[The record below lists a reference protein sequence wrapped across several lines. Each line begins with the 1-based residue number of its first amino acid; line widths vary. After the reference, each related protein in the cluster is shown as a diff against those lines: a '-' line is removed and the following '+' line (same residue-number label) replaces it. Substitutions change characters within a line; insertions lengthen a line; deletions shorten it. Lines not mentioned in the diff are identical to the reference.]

1 MLFPAKWSSTLTQ
14 LHTFTL
20 ENKRLF
26 STFLPQASQFY
37 HQVLQG
43 SWPQQLHHTWLD
55 SPPSLARAKWT
66 FSWIHLPRPKK
77 AYFILFNHH
86 HLGRPTLLTLSTLEL
101 YTLLFFD
108 HSFSQSP
115 SHLSTPLSALLSKF
129 NVFPTPNHY
138 ILHANHIQ
146 IAYTHKAFYFGPI
159 YSVLPSIQ
167 HPYKTVGV

>member
-26 STFLPQASQFY
+26 SRFLPQASQFH

-115 SHLSTPLSALLSKF
+115 NHLSTPLSALLSKLNF
-129 NVFPTPNHY
+129 FFPHLIITFFTLIISRSH
-138 ILHANHIQ
+138 IL
-146 IAYTHKAFYFGPI
+146 KAFYFGPI